1 MYDED
6 DPIIQ
11 IFNNNIK
18 DIETSEPEKEK
29 NIDSSENK
37 QNNDKLESN
46 LEKNIK
52 EDSENK
58 QNQESE
64 KKIEVESGKKEG
76 KNNKKIEEDK
86 AKKIDEFFPKNLSPL
101 DFVNYIEVQRMSGTV
116 MNEMQNFIL
125 EKYMNKNNKYHVL
138 ETKSL
143 SQINNE
149 IADINI
155 RFTIIFF

>member
-64 KKIEVESGKKEG
+64 KKIEVESGKK
-76 KNNKKIEEDK
+76 
-86 AKKIDEFFPKNLSPL
+86 
-101 DFVNYIEVQRMSGTV
+101 
-116 MNEMQNFIL
+116 
-125 EKYMNKNNKYHVL
+125 VL
-138 ETKSL
+138 L
-143 SQINNE
+143 MI
-149 IADINI
+149 
-155 RFTIIFF
+155 